1 MKVLLINPGWG
12 SVISKKGKRFNRAWP
27 PLCLLNCGAL
37 LEKEGIEVELIDARA
52 KAVSPSELGERI
64 KKFDKVFITSS
75 PIDRWQCPNLDIG
88 TFIQQIEEIRKE
100 ERERLYIMGV
110 HGTLYPEKLL
120 ELTSA
125 KAIIRGEPELTIL
138 DICKEKDLSE
148 IKGIT
153 YRHNGKI
160 SSNPDRPLL
169 DLNDLPIPAFHL
181 IDINNY
187 GYELLGDK
195 FVLFEGSRGCPYPC
209 IYCLKTMYG
218 KGYRKKSPERLIEE
232 VDYVINKIGAKN
244 GYFIDLEFTLNR
256 ELVDKLCDF
265 LIEKQYDFHWCC
277 QTRAD
282 TVDIDILKKMKDA
295 GCELIH
301 YGVET
306 GSQWIMELIDKK
318 ISLSKIAEGVALTK
332 KVGIETACFFL
343 FGFPG
348 ETLKDMEETIRFA
361 KELNSTY
368 ASFHIA
374 SPYPGTRLY
383 EYTEREEPFPEA
395 YTNEHS
401 LEELKKITCRAF
413 WKYYLRL
420 GYLFS
425 RVLHGNLNS
434 LTRQLKLFWGFIK

>member
-1 MKVLLINPGWG
+1 MKVLFVNPNWG
-12 SVISKKGKRFNRAWP
+12 SVVSKKDKRFNRAWP

-37 LEKEGIEVELIDARA
+37 LEREGIRVELIDARA
-52 KAVSPSELGERI
+52 QFVAPFEIAKRI
-64 KKFDKVFITSS
+64 KEFDKVFITSS
-75 PIDRWQCPNLDIG
+75 PIDRWQCPNLDIDLF
-88 TFIQQIEEIRKE
+88 TQQIEEIDKE
-100 ERERLYIMGV
+100 DRERLYIMGV

-125 KAIIRGEPELTIL
+125 RAIIRGEPELTVL

-153 YRHNGKI
+153 YRRNGKI

-218 KGYRKKSPERLIEE
+218 KGYRKKSPERLIEDI
-232 VDYVINKIGAKN
+232 DYAIHKIGARS
-244 GYFIDLEFTLNR
+244 GYFIDLEFTLNK
-256 ELVDKLCDF
+256 ELVNKLCDF
-265 LIEKQYDFHWCC
+265 LIKRRYDFRWCC

-282 TVDIDILKKMKDA
+282 TIDLDILKKMKEA

-306 GSQWIMELIDKK
+306 GSPRVMELIDKK
-318 ISLSKIAEGVALTK
+318 ISLSKIAEGIAITK
-332 KVGIETACFFL
+332 KIGIETACFFM

-348 ETLKDMEETIRFA
+348 ETMEDMEETIRFV
-361 KELNSTY
+361 KELDPTY

-374 SPYPGTRLY
+374 SPYPGTKLY
-383 EYTEREEPFPEA
+383 EYTEKEELFPEA
-395 YTNEHS
+395 YTKEHS
-401 LEELKKITCRAF
+401 LKELKKITGRAF
-413 WKYYLRL
+413 REYYLRPR
-420 GYLFS
+420 YLYP
-425 RVLHGNLNS
+425 RLLHGNLNS
-434 LTRQLKLFWGFIK
+434 FVRQLKLFWEFIR

>member
-1 MKVLLINPGWG
+1 MKVLFVNPNWG
-12 SVISKKGKRFNRAWP
+12 SVVNKKDKRFNRAWP

-37 LEKEGIEVELIDARA
+37 LEREGIRVELIDARA
-52 KAVSPSELGERI
+52 QFVAPFEIAKRI
-64 KKFDKVFITSS
+64 KEFDKVFITSS
-75 PIDRWQCPNLDIG
+75 PIDRWQCPNLDIDL
-88 TFIQQIEEIRKE
+88 FAQQIEEIDKE
-100 ERERLYIMGV
+100 DRERLYIIGV

-125 KAIIRGEPELTIL
+125 RAIIRGEPELTVL

-232 VDYVINKIGAKN
+232 VDYAIHKIGARS
-244 GYFIDLEFTLNR
+244 GYFIDLEFTLNK
-256 ELVDKLCDF
+256 ELVNKLCDF
-265 LIEKQYDFHWCC
+265 LTEKRYDFRWCC

-282 TVDIDILKKMKDA
+282 TVDLETLKKMKEA

-306 GSQWIMELIDKK
+306 VSPRIMELIDKK
-318 ISLSKIAEGVALTK
+318 ISLSKIAEGITLTK
-332 KVGIETACFFL
+332 RIGIETACFFM

-348 ETLKDMEETIRFA
+348 ETIEDMEDTIRFA
-361 KELNSTY
+361 KELNPTY
-368 ASFHIA
+368 ASFHVA
-374 SPYPGTRLY
+374 SPYPGTKLY
-383 EYTEREEPFPEA
+383 EYTEKEELFPEA
-395 YTNEHS
+395 YTKEHS
-401 LEELKKITCRAF
+401 LKELKKMTNRAF
-413 WKYYLRL
+413 REYYLRPR
-420 GYLFS
+420 YLYP
-425 RVLHGNLNS
+425 RLLHGNLNS
-434 LTRQLKLFWGFIK
+434 FVRQLKLFWEFIR